1 MSNTSTVTAETA
13 GSLKRNAVGVPGIVF
28 FVVAAAAPLAAT
40 LGASP
45 VAFASLGVGAPG
57 AYIIAG
63 IVLILFAVGYAA
75 MSRFV
80 TSTAGFAAYLESG
93 FGRIAGFVGA
103 ALALLSYTCML
114 IALYGIL
121 GFFTSAI
128 VADLTGLQLDW
139 KIWSLIAWAGV
150 AILGYLEINLSAKV
164 LGVLMI
170 GEVLILAI
178 FDVVVIAQGGAS
190 GVNVDAFQPSN
201 VFSSGLG
208 VALLFA
214 ASCFVGFEAT
224 AIYGEEAKDPRRTV
238 PRATYAAV
246 TLIAVFYAISTWAI
260 SLAHGSD
267 AVQAAAADDPG
278 NFVFTVTT
286 EYVGHWATVLMNVL
300 LVTSSFAVL
309 VAFHNT
315 LARYSFA
322 LGRAGALPRS
332 LGKSHHRWQSPH
344 RASLAVTIVSIT
356 VLGSFMLAGADPFA
370 ELYAW
375 LIGVGTLG
383 IVVMQCATSFAVL
396 VFFLRRNRAEPR
408 LWSGVIAPVLGG
420 LGLAGAAFLA
430 VTNWDLLTG
439 AKEGLPTLLPWL
451 VVLAVVAG
459 VLWATFSEIRSVTN
473 AGLVHDAPEANGQV
487 DQELNNQ
494 DITSE

>member
-1 MSNTSTVTAETA
+1 MSSSASVTAETA
-13 GSLKRNAVGVPGIVF
+13 GALKRNAVGVPGIVF
-28 FVVAAAAPLAAT
+28 FVVSAAAPLAAA

-45 VAFASLGVGAPG
+45 VAFAALGPGAPG

-63 IVLILFAVGYAA
+63 LVLILFAVGYAA

-80 TSTAGFAAYLESG
+80 TSTAGFAAYLDSG
-93 FGRIAGFVGA
+93 FGRIAGFIGA

-139 KIWSLIAWAGV
+139 KIWSLMAWAGV
-150 AILGYLEINLSAKV
+150 AILGYMEINLSAKV

-170 GEVLILAI
+170 GEVLILAV
-178 FDVVVIAQGGAS
+178 FDVGVLSQGGAS
-190 GVNVDAFQPSN
+190 GINFDAFQPSN
-201 VFSSGLG
+201 VFSDGLG

-246 TLIAVFYAISTWAI
+246 TLIAVFYAVSTWAI
-260 SLAHGSD
+260 GLAHGTD
-267 AVQAAAADDPG
+267 AVQTAAAEDPG
-278 NFVFTVTT
+278 NFVFAVTT
-286 EYVGHWATVLMNVL
+286 QYVGQWATVLMNVL

-315 LARYSFA
+315 LSRYKFA

-332 LGKSHHRWQSPH
+332 LGRSHPRWQSPH
-344 RASLAVTIVSIT
+344 RASLAVSAISIVI
-356 VLGSFMLAGADPFA
+356 LGLFMLAGADPFA
-370 ELYAW
+370 QLYAW

-383 IVVMQCATSFAVL
+383 VLVMQAATSFAVL
-396 VFFLRRNRAEPR
+396 VFFLRRNRSELQ
-408 LWSGVIAPVLGG
+408 LWSGVIAPILGG
-420 LGLAGAAFLA
+420 TGLAGAAFLA
-430 VTNWDLLTG
+430 VMNWDLLTG
-439 AKEGLPTLLPWL
+439 ATEGLPTLLPWL
-451 VVLAVVAG
+451 VALAVLAG
-459 VLWATFSEIRSVTN
+459 VLWAKFSKIESVTK
-473 AGLVHDAPEANGQV
+473 ARPTRPTAPLTA
-487 DQELNNQ
+487 
-494 DITSE
+494 SETPETKN